1 MMPVI
6 RVSDDVVNILK
17 KYAIPLEDTHD
28 SVLRRI
34 LNEYDMLKSNRVSS
48 AQFPSSHETQ
58 TQTSSYGKFP
68 RPHVEREAKWIIEAL
83 TQLGGS
89 AHAGIVI
96 SQIEKNHGNEF
107 TKEDMKTIPSGEIRW
122 VKKVNWARYDMAKG
136 GLLNP
141 NSPRGVWELTEK
153 GKKYYK
159 I

>member
-17 KYAIPLEDTHD
+17 KYAVPLEDTHD

-34 LNEYDMLKSNRVSS
+34 LNEYDMLKSNKIPSDI
-48 AQFPSSHETQ
+48 FPSSLVPRIRP
-58 TQTSSYGKFP
+58 TSHGKFP

-83 TQLGGS
+83 TRLGGN

-96 SQIEKNHGNEF
+96 SQIERTHANDF
-107 TKEDMKTIPSGEIRW
+107 TEEDMETIPSGETRW
-122 VKKVNWARYDMAKG
+122 VKKVNWARYDMAMG

-153 GKKYYK
+153 GEIYYK
-159 I
+159 N